1 MLTLSQKLAAG
12 IAATTA
18 VAAVALAAPQAQAV
32 QINFSFNGL
41 RSGTAAAT
49 TLTTVGPAVAENA
62 AEQPFVTSLLP
73 GGDGFVR
80 NFPNGFPG
88 PFPNT
93 RPVNLVSP
101 LTLGGVPVAVLN
113 NPQQTFRAGASG
125 TFSTIQFDLGAFH
138 VGTTGF
144 GGGALIFNSNTP
156 HTFGATGFVTVIPEP
171 MTMLGAFAAVAFGA
185 AFKRRQ
191 AKKG

>member
-1 MLTLSQKLAAG
+1 MLTLSKKLAAG

-18 VAAVALAAPQAQAV
+18 VAAVALAAPQAQAA

-62 AEQPFVTSLLP
+62 AEQPLVTSLLP
-73 GGDGFVR
+73 GGDVFVL

-88 PFPNT
+88 AFPNT

-101 LTLGGVPVAVLN
+101 ITLGGVPVAVLN
-113 NPQQTFRAGASG
+113 NPQATFRSGGAQ
-125 TFSTIQFDLGAFH
+125 TFSTIQFDLGAFS
-138 VGTTGF
+138 VGGKDFT
-144 GGGALIFNSNTP
+144 GGALIFNSNTP
-156 HTFGATGFVTVIPEP
+156 TTFGGTGFVTPIPEP
-171 MTMLGAFAAVAFGA
+171 MTMLGASAAVAFGA